1 MPPLGSSEEEG
12 KVLEQ
17 EEKYRG
23 EEEKEEEEEEDEVED
38 EALWAWPSE
47 LSSLDPEAPL
57 PTEPAPEESL
67 TQASPPVRAALQ
79 PGASPPP

>member
-23 EEEKEEEEEEDEVED
+23 EEERRGRRREEEVED
-38 EALWAWPSE
+38 KALWAWPSE

-67 TQASPPVRAALQ
+67 TQASPQ
-79 PGASPPP
+79 